1 MFKKKMKQIGAMA
14 MAASMILA
22 SVQLPPLAANAAENT
37 NLALSAT
44 ATASNS
50 EGGNEIAKIN
60 DGNMNTRWSHD
71 QSNTSWAQLAWAES
85 KTMKSFVINWQRNNA
100 VNYTLQVSDDGQ
112 TWRDVYTATQAPAT
126 TTDKITLD
134 TAVTGK
140 FLRLNVT
147 KIEPTNA
154 GVTWNAISVWELQVY
169 EGDIPDTRTQA
180 AKIADSMTAPTV
192 TADTTKIPMPT
203 VPEGYTVEFDADYE
217 QIIGSDGT
225 VYKPLQTKTV
235 KGFYQISNADG
246 TDKAQSAE
254 FTITV
259 PGRYTDAEGANAK
272 PDVIPALQEWHG
284 ETGDFVIQSSSKIVY
299 ADGLEATAKQFAE
312 DYKDITGNDIQTV
325 KGSESDAK
333 KGDFYLTLNG
343 TDQGLDEEGYIMTI
357 GDSVKIE
364 AEKATGAYWGV
375 ISALQILKQNKT
387 TIPKGITR
395 DYPKYEVR
403 GFMLD
408 VGRKAFDFNTVKE
421 FAKNM
426 AWYKMNNFHLHL
438 SDNLIFLED
447 YATID
452 EAVENAYA
460 GFRLESEIPNLTS
473 EDTYYTK
480 EEFRSF
486 IKDSRTMGV
495 NIIPE
500 FDMPAHALAI
510 TRAFPNLMTKEA
522 GGNHKYLIEELD
534 IRKDGA
540 LDAAK
545 SVWAQYFE
553 GDDPVFDKD
562 TTVHIGTDEFHGNG
576 GNEYFRSFS
585 DSMIKYIQGT
595 GRDVRMWGSL
605 SNKNGKTPVASK
617 DVQLN
622 IWNTGYANP
631 KNMYDLGYDLINT
644 LEGSL
649 YIVPSAGYCSDYLNS
664 QNLYNNWVPN
674 NFSGTVLRAG
684 DKQVLG
690 GTYAIWNDQIGT
702 RGNGITE
709 YDDFDRFFQP
719 LPSLSEKM
727 WGEGTD
733 RTYSEMRAV
742 AEKVD
747 TAPNTNPYYE
757 ADSVGNDVIDYSF
770 DDEKVYDESGNNND
784 SVSEKNVEEV
794 AGKSGNALKLNGGES
809 YVETPVDMVGPTSGK
824 TAGSSISMWVKRDAA
839 SDNSEQVLCETN
851 TKFNT
856 YAIKAVQKNTGKVG
870 FSREGYDY
878 SFNYE
883 LPKDEWVYLTI
894 NGYKDKAELYVNNK
908 YVASATLDNETK
920 TTGSKV
926 ATLVLPV
933 EYIGSKTNSF
943 KGLVD
948 ELTVSADPTTVS
960 ESGNA
965 LSRAGWTVSAC
976 SQESSEGSAQNAIDG
991 DDTTFWHTNWR
1002 TPDVISGTHN
1012 HYFEVTLPEV
1022 QTISRLSCLP
1032 RQNSANGRIF
1042 KYDIVVT
1049 KADGTETTVVTDG
1062 TWANDASEKFADF
1075 DPIEAKKVK
1084 LVIKDAGSDNAGK
1097 HGTIAELNLYAAY
1110 GKADVQKAYN
1120 TYANYKSEDYTGKT
1134 WTFFADALANAKKV
1148 LDNAD
1153 STAAAYSQAYTNL
1166 TNVAAQLETTKDK
1179 LTRVLTGYQNFD
1191 TTGYSEGSIANYKKQ
1206 VKEAEELLKK
1216 EGATGADFARALE
1229 NLKKAK
1235 AALSTEEPAK
1245 TDKTNLTAAV
1255 AEAEKVNKADYTDDS
1270 VKSFEQ
1276 ALTAAKAVLED
1287 TYATQAEVDAA
1298 VNTLKQAADAL
1309 VKKTT
1314 PTPDP
1319 TPTPN
1324 PNPTPTPNP
1333 TPGKD
1338 DTAKVPAKGSKI
1350 TDQKSGLVYKVTKS
1364 DAKNGTVKVTGLTA
1378 AKKNVKK
1385 VTIPATVTKDG
1396 YTFKVTQIA
1405 AKAFQKK
1412 ARLTKV
1418 VIGANVTKIDAKAF
1432 YKDAKLK
1439 NITFKG
1445 NKAVKAGKNAFK
1457 GIKANAK
1464 VTVPYKISK
1473 KNLNK
1478 IKKAVKSA
1486 GKKVVIKKKDII
1498 IPY

>member
-1 MFKKKMKQIGAMA
+1 MPKK
-14 MAASMILA
+14 
-22 SVQLPPLAANAAENT
+22 
-37 NLALSAT
+37 
-44 ATASNS
+44 
-50 EGGNEIAKIN
+50 
-60 DGNMNTRWSHD
+60 
-71 QSNTSWAQLAWAES
+71 
-85 KTMKSFVINWQRNNA
+85 VI
-100 VNYTLQVSDDGQ
+100 
-112 TWRDVYTATQAPAT
+112 
-126 TTDKITLD
+126 
-134 TAVTGK
+134 
-140 FLRLNVT
+140 F
-147 KIEPTNA
+147 
-154 GVTWNAISVWELQVY
+154 
-169 EGDIPDTRTQA
+169 
-180 AKIADSMTAPTV
+180 
-192 TADTTKIPMPT
+192 
-203 VPEGYTVEFDADYE
+203 
-217 QIIGSDGT
+217 
-225 VYKPLQTKTV
+225 
-235 KGFYQISNADG
+235 
-246 TDKAQSAE
+246 
-254 FTITV
+254 
-259 PGRYTDAEGANAK
+259 
-272 PDVIPALQEWHG
+272 
-284 ETGDFVIQSSSKIVY
+284 IV
-299 ADGLEATAKQFAE
+299 
-312 DYKDITGNDIQTV
+312 
-325 KGSESDAK
+325 
-333 KGDFYLTLNG
+333 TLNS
-343 TDQGLDEEGYIMTI
+343 TDQGLDKEGYIMTI

-522 GGNHKYLIEELD
+522 GGNHRYLIEELD

-649 YIVPSAGYCSDYLNS
+649 YIVPSAGYYSDYLNS

-908 YVASATLDNETK
+908 YVSSAALDNETK
-920 TTGSKV
+920 TSGSKRSH
-926 ATLVLPV
+926 T
-933 EYIGSKTNSF
+933 GT
-943 KGLVD
+943 
-948 ELTVSADPTTVS
+948 
-960 ESGNA
+960 SG
-965 LSRAGWTVSAC
+965 
-976 SQESSEGSAQNAIDG
+976 
-991 DDTTFWHTNWR
+991 
-1002 TPDVISGTHN
+1002 
-1012 HYFEVTLPEV
+1012 
-1022 QTISRLSCLP
+1022 
-1032 RQNSANGRIF
+1032 
-1042 KYDIVVT
+1042 
-1049 KADGTETTVVTDG
+1049 
-1062 TWANDASEKFADF
+1062 
-1075 DPIEAKKVK
+1075 
-1084 LVIKDAGSDNAGK
+1084 
-1097 HGTIAELNLYAAY
+1097 
-1110 GKADVQKAYN
+1110 
-1120 TYANYKSEDYTGKT
+1120 
-1134 WTFFADALANAKKV
+1134 
-1148 LDNAD
+1148 
-1153 STAAAYSQAYTNL
+1153 
-1166 TNVAAQLETTKDK
+1166 
-1179 LTRVLTGYQNFD
+1179 RVHR
-1191 TTGYSEGSIANYKKQ
+1191 KQ
-1206 VKEAEELLKK
+1206 
-1216 EGATGADFARALE
+1216 
-1229 NLKKAK
+1229 
-1235 AALSTEEPAK
+1235 
-1245 TDKTNLTAAV
+1245 
-1255 AEAEKVNKADYTDDS
+1255 
-1270 VKSFEQ
+1270 
-1276 ALTAAKAVLED
+1276 
-1287 TYATQAEVDAA
+1287 
-1298 VNTLKQAADAL
+1298 
-1309 VKKTT
+1309 
-1314 PTPDP
+1314 
-1319 TPTPN
+1319 
-1324 PNPTPTPNP
+1324 
-1333 TPGKD
+1333 
-1338 DTAKVPAKGSKI
+1338 
-1350 TDQKSGLVYKVTKS
+1350 DQ
-1364 DAKNGTVKVTGLTA
+1364 
-1378 AKKNVKK
+1378 
-1385 VTIPATVTKDG
+1385 
-1396 YTFKVTQIA
+1396 
-1405 AKAFQKK
+1405 
-1412 ARLTKV
+1412 
-1418 VIGANVTKIDAKAF
+1418 
-1432 YKDAKLK
+1432 
-1439 NITFKG
+1439 
-1445 NKAVKAGKNAFK
+1445 
-1457 GIKANAK
+1457 
-1464 VTVPYKISK
+1464 
-1473 KNLNK
+1473 
-1478 IKKAVKSA
+1478 
-1486 GKKVVIKKKDII
+1486 
-1498 IPY
+1498 